1 MKSLLPIREFIIK
14 NFLVSIK
21 TIQTNKIII
30 KHNIFFYLFNLIPFF
45 ILKRLFNCFNL
56 KYIYLMD
63 NLYFSNYSN
72 ENKTSPVLMS
82 FHGGY
87 SKDLETDTFLQDDR
101 INLMDSYKKYNSSVP
116 LWFFIENEKIKN
128 ITILYMNYFSKG
140 KMNKK
145 EFIIKDNKEVL
156 LGDIF

>member
-1 MKSLLPIREFIIK
+1 
-14 NFLVSIK
+14 
-21 TIQTNKIII
+21 
-30 KHNIFFYLFNLIPFF
+30 
-45 ILKRLFNCFNL
+45 
-56 KYIYLMD
+56 MD

-145 EFIIKDNKEVL
+145 EFIIKDNEEVL